1 MGARH
6 RRRTRRLMPGTVAK
20 GAAIRLAPAGDA
32 LGIAEGIETALSA
45 SALFGVPCWAA
56 VNAGM
61 LAAWQPPA
69 RGQAGPYLR
78 RQRRELYRPG
88 CGLCAGQTASD
99 PGFIVEVEVPAE
111 PEADWND
118 VHRLGRPVP

>member
-1 MGARH
+1 MWSCKTCCPTNVAS
-6 RRRTRRLMPGTVAK
+6 VAK

-61 LAAWQPPA
+61 LALWRPPHEGRGDGIFGGNEPRYPRPA
-69 RGQAGPYLR
+69 RAPPGGR
-78 RQRRELYRPG
+78 RARG
-88 CGLCAGQTASD
+88 GG
-99 PGFIVEVEVPAE
+99 
-111 PEADWND
+111 
-118 VHRLGRPVP
+118 